1 MSTAYSDIAMRADII
16 IVGGGPAGMMAAI
29 TAAEN
34 GAAVCLLE
42 PNERLGKKLNITG
55 KGRCNLTNRC
65 DLETFLQNIPCNAR
79 FLYSAYSSFD
89 SEAVIAF
96 FEDLGVP
103 LKTERGNRVFPV
115 SDRAFDVSGA
125 LEKRMRR
132 LGVQVVRDRAE
143 ALLIR
148 GGVLSGVRTAGGDR
162 EAPRVIVASG
172 GVSYPL
178 TGSTG
183 DGYRLAEQAG
193 HRIVEPRGS
202 LVPLCAAGTLCAA
215 AQGLSLRNAS
225 LRVYENGKKI
235 YQDFGEMLFTHFG
248 VSGPMILSASAHM
261 RHFEKKTYRLEIDL
275 KPALDEPALD
285 KRLVSDFGKHPNSDF
300 ANALDE
306 LLPRKLIDPFVELT
320 GIDPHEKVHDLTRE
334 QRRRVLELLKAL
346 PLEITGPRPVAEAIV
361 TSGGVAVKEV
371 NPSTMESKRLP
382 GLFFAGEVL
391 DVDAYTGG
399 FNLQIAWCT
408 GHLAGQSA
416 ARLKDVEHP
425 QDGAPEERNSHG

>member
-1 MSTAYSDIAMRADII
+1 
-16 IVGGGPAGMMAAI
+16 MMAAI
-29 TAAEN
+29 AAAEN

-55 KGRCNLTNRC
+55 KGRCNLTNQC
-65 DLETFLQNIPCNAR
+65 GLETFLQNIPRNGR
-79 FLYSAYSSFD
+79 FLYSAYSQFD
-89 SEAVIAF
+89 SDAVMAF
-96 FEDLGVP
+96 FEGLGVP
-103 LKTERGNRVFPV
+103 LKVERGNRVFPV
-115 SDRAFDVSGA
+115 SDRAFDISGA
-125 LEKRMRR
+125 LEKRMKR

-148 GGVLSGVRTAGGDR
+148 DGVLSGVRTAGGDR
-162 EAPRVIVASG
+162 EASRVIVASG

-193 HRIVEPRGS
+193 HKIVEPRGS
-202 LVPLCAAGTLCAA
+202 LVPL
-215 AQGLSLRNAS
+215 R
-225 LRVYENGKKI
+225 YENGKKI

-285 KRLVSDFGKHPNSDF
+285 KRLISDFGKHPNSDF
-300 ANALDE
+300 INALDD
-306 LLPRKLIDPFVELT
+306 LLPRKLIGPFVELT

-334 QRRRVLELLKAL
+334 QRRRVLQLMKAL

-371 NPSTMESKRLP
+371 NPSTMESKLLP

-408 GHLAGQSA
+408 GHLAGRSA
-416 ARLKDVEHP
+416 ACHDKADRP
-425 QDGAPEERNSHG
+425 PDGAPEERNSHG